1 MGDTTDN
8 TKTAEE
14 NIQTEID
21 KANEKRAQGDTG
33 ALPDFNILVPLV
45 YEFLG
50 EEKPSLTDALKNIA
64 ILFLGKQFADI
75 IKEKGIE
82 SPEVKA
88 IMDPLIENLML
99 LAMTAVSISS
109 LGLIPPPNIPVIKEV
124 YRIIREFEEGAANKK
139 DAASSVSSSTSIL

>member
-14 NIQTEID
+14 NIQAEID
-21 KANEKRAQGDTG
+21 KANEKRAQGDSA
-33 ALPDFNILVPLV
+33 ALPDISILMPLV
-45 YEFLG
+45 YELLG

-64 ILFLGKQFADI
+64 ILFLGQQFANLI
-75 IKEKGIE
+75 AEKGIN

-88 IMDPLIENLML
+88 LLDPLTENLML

-109 LGLIPPPNIPVIKEV
+109 LGVIPPPNIPVVKEV
-124 YRIIREFEEGAANKK
+124 LRIIRDFEASTSNQK
-139 DAASSVSSSTSIL
+139 DSNISSSTSVL

>member
-14 NIQTEID
+14 NIQAEID

-33 ALPDFNILVPLV
+33 ALPDISILTPLV
-45 YEFLG
+45 YELLG

-64 ILFLGKQFADI
+64 ILFLGQQFANLVL
-75 IKEKGIE
+75 EKGID

-88 IMDPLIENLML
+88 LLDPLTENLML

-109 LGLIPPPNIPVIKEV
+109 LGVIPPPSIPVVKEV
-124 YRIIREFEEGAANKK
+124 LRIIREFEETAATKK
-139 DAASSVSSSTSIL
+139 ETTSSSTSIL

>member
-1 MGDTTDN
+1 MGDTTNN

-14 NIQTEID
+14 NIQAEID
-21 KANEKRAQGDTG
+21 KANEKRAQGDSG
-33 ALPDFNILVPLV
+33 ALPDFNVLVPLV

-64 ILFLGKQFADI
+64 ILFLGEQFAKLI
-75 IKEKGIE
+75 TEKGID

-99 LAMTAVSISS
+99 LAMTAVSIAS
-109 LGLIPPPNIPVIKEV
+109 LGVIPPPSIPVIKEV
-124 YRIIREFEEGAANKK
+124 NRIIREFEEGSTKQK
-139 DAASSVSSSTSIL
+139 DSSISSTTSVL